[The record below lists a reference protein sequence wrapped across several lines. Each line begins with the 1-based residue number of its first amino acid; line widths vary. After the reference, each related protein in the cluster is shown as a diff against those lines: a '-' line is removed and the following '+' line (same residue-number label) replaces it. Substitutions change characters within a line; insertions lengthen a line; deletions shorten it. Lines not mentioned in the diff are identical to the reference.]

1 MPIYVYFRLFFR
13 LNGFVMHAIT
23 KLLTKTGL
31 SLIFLFLLAC
41 SNPPEKLG
49 NMDLNKWRG
58 DRGGCTNARKA
69 MENDLKA
76 AEAELKGKF
85 ADTVGDIL
93 GRPDIQQLG
102 ERNTKFYVYFLEK
115 GPQCEQTQ
123 AKSQARKVILK
134 FNAVGLLSEITY
146 QDRPL

>member
-1 MPIYVYFRLFFR
+1 MNDYQAFT
-13 LNGFVMHAIT
+13 VMKLSIKILIT
-23 KLLTKTGL
+23 TLIGL
-31 SLIFLFLLAC
+31 MGAC

-49 NMDLNKWRG
+49 NMDLNKWRS
-58 DRGGCTNARKA
+58 DRGGCNNTRKV
-69 MENDLKA
+69 MEKDLKA

-115 GPQCEQTQ
+115 GPQCDDMK
-123 AKSQARKVILK
+123 AKSAAKKVILK

>member
-1 MPIYVYFRLFFR
+1 MNDYEAFTVMKLPIKIL
-13 LNGFVMHAIT
+13 IT
-23 KLLTKTGL
+23 TLIGL
-31 SLIFLFLLAC
+31 MGAC

-49 NMDLNKWRG
+49 NMDLNKWRS
-58 DRGGCTNARKA
+58 DRGGCNNTRKV
-69 MENDLKA
+69 MEKDLKA

-115 GPQCEQTQ
+115 GPQCDDMK
-123 AKSQARKVILK
+123 AKSAAKKVILK

>member
-1 MPIYVYFRLFFR
+1 MKLPIKIL
-13 LNGFVMHAIT
+13 IT
-23 KLLTKTGL
+23 TLIGL
-31 SLIFLFLLAC
+31 MSAC

-49 NMDLNKWRG
+49 NMDLNKWRS
-58 DRGGCTNARKA
+58 DRGGCNNTRKA
-69 MENDLKA
+69 MEKDLKA

-115 GPQCEQTQ
+115 GPQCDDMRG
-123 AKSQARKVILK
+123 KSAARKVILK

>member
-1 MPIYVYFRLFFR
+1 M
-13 LNGFVMHAIT
+13 
-23 KLLTKTGL
+23 
-31 SLIFLFLLAC
+31 
-41 SNPPEKLG
+41 EK
-49 NMDLNKWRG
+49 
-58 DRGGCTNARKA
+58 
-69 MENDLKA
+69 DLKA

-115 GPQCEQTQ
+115 GPQCDDMK
-123 AKSQARKVILK
+123 AKSAAKKVILK

>member
-1 MPIYVYFRLFFR
+1 M
-13 LNGFVMHAIT
+13 T
-23 KLLTKTGL
+23 KLPIKTGL
-31 SLIFLFLLAC
+31 SLIFTFLLAC

-49 NMDLNKWRG
+49 NMDLNKWRS
-58 DRGGCTNARKA
+58 DRGGCNNTRKA
-69 MENDLKA
+69 MEKDLKA

-115 GPQCEQTQ
+115 GPQCEDMK
-123 AKSQARKVILK
+123 AKSAAKKVILK

-146 QDRPL
+146 QDRAL